1 MRRQL
6 LENRVRIL
14 FQQLELIR
22 LYRPDFVDVLGE
34 KGVDILVDDILDE
47 INFSNQEIA
56 EIDSKEKN
64 T

>member
-34 KGVDILVDDILDE
+34 KGVDNLVDDILDE

>member
-1 MRRQL
+1 
-6 LENRVRIL
+6 
-14 FQQLELIR
+14 
-22 LYRPDFVDVLGE
+22 LGE